1 MLSLAVGHVDA
12 SDIHPGEPV
21 DLTTAIGDQIQ
32 VIRLGS
38 VVGLG
43 IATHGD
49 GGAAMATV
57 WPAEARRIAAEL
69 TRLADG

>member
-1 MLSLAVGHVDA
+1 MSEIDY
-12 SDIHPGEPV
+12 GEPA
-21 DLTTAIGDQIQ
+21 DLTTAIGDEVQ

-49 GGAAMATV
+49 GGAAMATLF
-57 WPAEARRIAAEL
+57 PAEARRIAAEL
-69 TRLADG
+69 TRAADAT